1 MLSKRYAAVDTRRC
15 AACGQCIQV
24 CKKAAITVPDGCFAV
39 VQTQACAGCGICA
52 KACPADCILIKERE
66 DRNEEKTLV

>member
-1 MLSKRYAAVDTRRC
+1 MSSKRYAVVDTHRC

-24 CKKAAITVPDGCFAV
+24 CPRSAVTVPDGCFAV
-39 VQTQACAGCGICA
+39 VQAAACAGCGICA

-66 DRNEEKTLV
+66 ERHEEKTLV